1 MATPPSLSDAV
12 FTFNDEVVT
21 YADVV
26 LLAMVT
32 GEWPAFAA
40 RCAMHAGIPPA
51 FDQSAAT
58 SWREDFRR
66 AHQLE
71 AVADL
76 DAWLGRRHLDREA
89 LFSFSTWQ
97 ADATP
102 GRVTAAAPRPSG
114 GGGTR
119 PQHLPANWWAE
130 AVLSGDAERWISR
143 LRAWLVATS
152 LAPSS
157 RAAGTDGPPR
167 DEPSGPPTVW
177 ARAAIPDG
185 PDEMETAA
193 GAERAARV
201 LHLQRSHR
209 AWLDALNADPAIEQR
224 IQQNRL
230 AWTRLVFDECACAS
244 EAAAREL
251 ALAVNDDGEELGTAA
266 LRAGRDVRRR
276 DVLRQDLPQSLA
288 SILGGLPLR
297 QASTPI
303 TNEDGFVVC
312 VLVDRIAPEP
322 SDSQV
327 RTMARDEEAADRLEV
342 AVAGRLVEVG
352 AW

>member
-1 MATPPSLSDAV
+1 VV
-12 FTFNDEVVT
+12 FTFDEEVVT
-21 YADVV
+21 YIDVV

-32 GEWPAFAA
+32 GEWPGFTA
-40 RCAMHAGIPPA
+40 RCGAHAGIAPVY
-51 FDQSAAT
+51 DESAAT

-76 DAWLGRRHLDREA
+76 DAWLVRRHLDREA
-89 LFSFSTWQ
+89 FFAFSTWRV
-97 ADATP
+97 AATP
-102 GRVTAAAPRPSG
+102 GHVTAAAPGPSG
-114 GGGTR
+114 SAAIR
-119 PQHLPANWWAE
+119 PQPLRANWWAE
-130 AVLSGDAERWISR
+130 AVFSGDAERWISR

-152 LAPSS
+152 LVTSS
-157 RAAGTDGPPR
+157 RAPQRAGPSQ
-167 DEPSGPPTVW
+167 DEPSGPTTVS
-177 ARAAIPDG
+177 ALAATLEGPDG
-185 PDEMETAA
+185 TEAA
-193 GAERAARV
+193 VGAERVASV

-251 ALAVNDDGEELGTAA
+251 ALSVNDDGEELGTAA
-266 LRAGRDVRRR
+266 LRAGLDVRRR
-276 DVLRQDLPQSLA
+276 TVLRRDLRQSLA
-288 SILGGLPLR
+288 SILGGLQLG

-303 TNEDGFVVC
+303 TNEGGFVVC

-322 SDSQV
+322 SDPQV
-327 RTMARDEEAADRLEV
+327 RTMARDEEAADRLDV
-342 AVAGRLVEVG
+342 AVAGRLEEVG